1 MTKLAVIGAGMMGSA
16 VVTGIVNHNVLKAEE
31 IFISDPDTGKVKKLH
46 EELGTNIA
54 SSNSDAVM
62 NADAVLIAVK
72 PQFLDG
78 ALCSIKESL
87 PSEALVMTIAAGVP
101 VVRYLHA
108 LEAERIIRI
117 MPNTPAQVGEGV
129 CAWFATGA
137 VTTEQ
142 KELAVQILSSLGM
155 VFEVKRESD
164 LDLVTAVS
172 GSGPAY
178 VYLFIESM
186 VDAAVQIGLPRPLS
200 EKIVLQ
206 TVLGSSVYLKQAG
219 KHPVILKNEVTSP
232 GGTTAAA
239 LAAMEKEGLR
249 TAVTEGMI
257 ACLKKTI
264 ELGNNSKQQ

>member
-16 VVTGIVNHNVLKAEE
+16 IVTGIVEKKVLGPQE
-31 IFISDPDTGKVKKLH
+31 IFISDPDTAKVEKLCEKLGVKAASGNKEAVH
-46 EELGTNIA
+46 E
-54 SSNSDAVM
+54 
-62 NADAVLIAVK
+62 ADAVLIAVK

-78 ALCSIKESL
+78 VIQELKEQIS
-87 PSEALVMTIAAGVP
+87 PEALVMTIVVGVP
-101 VVRYLHA
+101 ISYYLDAMDIRH
-108 LEAERIIRI
+108 IIRI

-129 CAWFATGA
+129 CAWCATEA
-137 VTTEQ
+137 VTEEQ
-142 KELAVQILSSLGM
+142 KVLGEKILSSLGM
-155 VFEVKRESD
+155 EFEVRRESD

-186 VDAAVQIGLPRPLS
+186 VDAAVQIGLPRPLA

-206 TVLGSSVYLKQAG
+206 TVYGSAAYMKKVG

-249 TAVTEGMI
+249 TAVTDGMI
-257 ACLKKTI
+257 ACLEKTI
-264 ELGNNSKQQ
+264 ELGKK